1 MSPNSEQPEELSDLS
16 ELNFTF
22 ESSEETATDTP
33 ALPDINEIQFG
44 STSADT
50 ANPRT
55 TDANNEPSIDD
66 IPFNGGGPPSEQPPD
81 LPDIDSFNL
90 QGDGDSPQPVLK
102 TPQTVDEETAA
113 ERATAATPESA
124 EPKSPAATKKNKKR
138 RKKKSRKKKQLSE
151 PDLGDMFAEMDDE
164 KDKPPPEENKA
175 TAAETTPAATPAM
188 ATPAMEAAPTSTA
201 TAAQSQSAAAAA
213 MAGAKTP
220 PTVRRKKKK
229 SGGASLPTAGILKV
243 LGGLLLVGAIG
254 YGVWQIDFGS
264 FGGPNPATIFDDFQ
278 QDYQAATSG
287 NAVDKAMWQALRDKF
302 NAPVQAILIQYSA
315 LSDAES
321 KAILRTTRAMIK
333 TFAMDPSDYGLVE
346 IAYKEFERE
355 KANMKP

>member
-1 MSPNSEQPEELSDLS
+1 MSTSSEQPEELSDLS

-22 ESSEETATDTP
+22 ESSDPDTP
-33 ALPDINEIQFG
+33 DLPDINQIQFG
-44 STSADT
+44 STSDDT
-50 ANPRT
+50 AKPST
-55 TDANNEPSIDD
+55 TDANNKSNIDD
-66 IPFNGGGPPSEQPPD
+66 IQFNGGGPPSEQPPD

-113 ERATAATPESA
+113 ERATAAAPESA
-124 EPKSPAATKKNKKR
+124 EPKSPAATKKKKKR

-188 ATPAMEAAPTSTA
+188 ATPTMEAAPASTA
-201 TAAQSQSAAAAA
+201 TAAQSQSAAA
-213 MAGAKTP
+213 KTP
-220 PTVRRKKKK
+220 PTARRKKKK
-229 SGGASLPTAGILKV
+229 SGGASLPTAGIFKV
-243 LGGLLLVGAIG
+243 VGGLLLVGAIG

-264 FGGPNPATIFDDFQ
+264 FGGPQPATIFDDFQ

-287 NAVDKAMWQALRDKF
+287 NAVDKARWQALREKF
-302 NAPVQAILIQYSA
+302 NAPVQAILVQYSP

-321 KAILRTTRAMIK
+321 EAICRTTRALIK
-333 TFAMDPSDYGLVE
+333 TYGTDPSDYGLVD

>member
-1 MSPNSEQPEELSDLS
+1 VSTNSEQPGELSDLS

-33 ALPDINEIQFG
+33 DLPDINEIQFG

-55 TDANNEPSIDD
+55 TDANNKPNIDD

-124 EPKSPAATKKNKKR
+124 EPKSPAATKKKKKR

-188 ATPAMEAAPTSTA
+188 ATPTMEAAPASTA
-201 TAAQSQSAAAAA
+201 TAAQSQSAAA
-213 MAGAKTP
+213 KTP
-220 PTVRRKKKK
+220 PTARRKKKK
-229 SGGASLPTAGILKV
+229 SGGASLPTAGIFKV
-243 LGGLLLVGAIG
+243 VGGLLLVGAIG

-264 FGGPNPATIFDDFQ
+264 FGGPHPATIFDDFQ

-287 NAVDKAMWQALRDKF
+287 NAVDKARWQALREKF
-302 NAPVQAILIQYSA
+302 NAPVQAILVQYSP

-321 KAILRTTRAMIK
+321 KAICRTTRALIK
-333 TFAMDPSDYGLVE
+333 TYGTDPSDYGLVD

>member
-1 MSPNSEQPEELSDLS
+1 MSTNSEQPEELSDLS

-33 ALPDINEIQFG
+33 DLPDINEIQFS

-55 TDANNEPSIDD
+55 THANNEPSIDD

-113 ERATAATPESA
+113 ERATAAASESR
-124 EPKSPAATKKNKKR
+124 EPKSPAATKKKKKR
-138 RKKKSRKKKQLSE
+138 RKKKQLSE

-188 ATPAMEAAPTSTA
+188 ATPTMEAAPASTA
-201 TAAQSQSAAAAA
+201 TAAQRQSAAAAA

-243 LGGLLLVGAIG
+243 VGGLLLVGAIG

-264 FGGPNPATIFDDFQ
+264 FGGPHPATIFDDFQ

-287 NAVDKAMWQALRDKF
+287 NAVDKARWQALRDKF
-302 NAPVQAILIQYSA
+302 NAPVQAILVQYSP